1 MSIIRQLL
9 ILSSIL
15 SQLIGMSVSG
25 FVQDK
30 STGEP
35 LPYTNVIILENQ
47 MGTSADVNGYY
58 ILPKMTSGSYRLR
71 LMMIGYQTIIKH

>member
-15 SQLIGMSVSG
+15 SQLIGMSISG
-25 FVQDK
+25 FVRDK

-35 LPYTNVIILENQ
+35 LPYTEVIILRDRFIYNLENQ

-58 ILPKMTSGSYRLR
+58 IFDILQILPS
-71 LMMIGYQTIIKH
+71 